1 MLIEELILRKTV
13 SKDQIIRRI
22 LFKKGLNLIIDNTT
36 RERTKTGNN
45 VGKSTAIKVINL
57 CLGAKSVKEMYAD
70 TDTQSE
76 NLQIKNFLEENKIQA
91 ELIIS
96 NIKDNKRYTLK
107 RDLFANGHRYFN
119 DEALNENAFN
129 EKLNQIFFHLKVNT
143 PSFRQLIAKFVRI
156 STETEEK
163 MLRFI
168 PRSANRVYEAVY
180 STLFGFSDQ
189 NIIAKKDTLQK
200 NLIKC
205 NNNIK
210 SFEAN
215 PNIGSLSA
223 LKQTRELLQ
232 NDLNDYH
239 EKRKNISY
247 VEEYQD
253 ELKKKRQLTNQIN
266 MLQEEVQYIEFDID
280 TINKSINELLEQKSN
295 IDIYTLKNIYK
306 EAKSYIPNMQKT
318 FEEMVAFHNK
328 MIQNKIDFIKGTL
341 PENENNLKKYKQQIT
356 DLIKEKEQITIENI
370 DEGMLDDLNLINN
383 KIEELSQQK
392 GEVIKAINLL
402 EEQYSLVDK
411 YERQLE
417 KINSSIDEHGNE
429 AKIQE
434 FNKIFADY
442 CEKLYGTKYLL
453 AYNEHSTKNF
463 PVEIKALDV
472 NLGTGKKKAL
482 TAIFDLAYIEYAS
495 VMDIPGPK
503 FVIHDKLENT
513 HINQLNTIFEI
524 ADYIDGQYIVPIL
537 RERIDKLDKNKIKAD
552 TILELSEQDKFFKI

>member
-1 MLIEELILRKTV
+1 MLIETLILRKTIPNSQV
-13 SKDQIIRRI
+13 IRKI
-22 LFKKGLNLIIDNTT
+22 LFKKGLNLIIDNTSS
-36 RERTKTGNN
+36 ERTKTGNN
-45 VGKSTAIKVINL
+45 VGKSTVIKVINL
-57 CLGAKSVKEMYAD
+57 CLGAKSVKELYAD

-76 NLQIKNFLEENKIQA
+76 NVQIKDFLEENKIQA
-91 ELIIS
+91 ELIILDS
-96 NIKDNKRYTLK
+96 RSNKRYTLK
-107 RDLFANGHRYFN
+107 RDLFAKGHRYFN
-119 DEALNENAFN
+119 DEALNETSFN
-129 EKLNQIFFHLKVNT
+129 EKLNQVFFHLRVNT

-180 STLFGFSDQ
+180 ATLFGFSDQ
-189 NIIAKKDTLQK
+189 DIIAKRDKLQK
-200 NLIKC
+200 NLTKC
-205 NNNIK
+205 TNTIK
-210 SFEAN
+210 SFEDN
-215 PNIGSLSA
+215 SNIGSLSV

-253 ELKKKRQLTNQIN
+253 ELQRKRQLTNQIN
-266 MLQEEVQYIEFDID
+266 ILQEKVQYIEYDID
-280 TINKSINELLEQKSN
+280 TINRSIRDLLEQKSN
-295 IDIYTLKNIYK
+295 IDINTLKNIYK
-306 EAKSYIPNMQKT
+306 EANIYIPNLQKT
-318 FEEMVAFHNK
+318 FEEMLAFHNK
-328 MIQNKIDFIKGTL
+328 MIQNKIDFIKETL
-341 PENENNLKKYKQQIT
+341 PENENNLKKCKQQIT
-356 DLIKEKEQITIENI
+356 DLIKEKEQITVENI

-402 EEQYSLVDK
+402 EEQYALVDK
-411 YERQLE
+411 YKQQLE
-417 KINSSIDEHGNE
+417 KINSKIDEDNNE
-429 AKIQE
+429 IKIQE

-453 AYNEHSTKNF
+453 AYNERSNKNF
-463 PVEIKALDV
+463 PIEIKALDA

-482 TAIFDLAYIEYAS
+482 TAIFDLAYMEYAN
-495 VMDIPGPK
+495 VMNIPGPK

-524 ADYIDGQYIVPIL
+524 ADSIDGQYIVPIL
-537 RERIDKLDKNKIKAD
+537 RERIDKLDNNRIETD